1 LTLYYLITA
10 YGKGDEDTF
19 GHRILGQAMSVLHDH
34 PLFGREEF
42 SNVLEASDLHLQPER
57 VRITPQGLSMEEM
70 SKLWT
75 TFQTQYRI
83 STAYQVS
90 VVLIESR
97 RPTRTPL
104 PVLTRG
110 EGDRGP
116 VAQTGTTPPF
126 PTLETLALPND
137 QLGAQLGDDVVLRGH
152 HLDGSGVRI
161 VLNNLNPA
169 LADREEIPAANI
181 GARSATSI
189 AFTLPADP
197 TFFPAGMATVEVVVT
212 KPGEPDRTTN
222 ALALPIAPVIADLPP
237 DGLQVTPGPGNSLA
251 FELSCIPTLRPGQR
265 VSLLFGDRELAPT
278 PQSSPT
284 TLGFNF
290 ATPEDPSGQ
299 RFWIRLR
306 VDGVDSLL
314 VDRSGEIP
322 RFDPRQKVTV
332 T

>member
-1 LTLYYLITA
+1 
-10 YGKGDEDTF
+10 
-19 GHRILGQAMSVLHDH
+19 
-34 PLFGREEF
+34 
-42 SNVLEASDLHLQPER
+42 
-57 VRITPQGLSMEEM
+57 MEEM

-104 PVLTRG
+104 PVLTRS

-126 PTLETLALPND
+126 PTLETLSLPNN

-161 VLNNLNPA
+161 VLRNLNPA
-169 LADREEIPAANI
+169 LADREEIPSANI

-189 AFTLPADP
+189 AFTLPDQPA
-197 TFFPAGMATVEVVVT
+197 FFPAGMATVEVVVT

-222 ALALPIAPVIADLPP
+222 ALALPIAPVIVDLPP
-237 DGLQVTPGPGNSLA
+237 DGLEVTPASDKSKTLTVA
-251 FELSCIPTLRPGQR
+251 FDCMPTRKPQQR

-278 PQSSPT
+278 AQS
-284 TLGFNF
+284 TLTRLVFEF
-290 ATPEDPSGQ
+290 AAPEISSGQ
-299 RFWIRLR
+299 QFWIRLR

-314 VDRSGEIP
+314 VDRAGDIP